1 MNRRSSSIL
10 IGALAGLAGALVFG
24 AALAGHGMLTGIAGL
39 FRLQG
44 DAAGWAIHLVLGA
57 IIGGLYG
64 LWFPPH
70 VSHSRLTDAL
80 ASGAIYGFVWW
91 CLGAMTLAP
100 LLKDG
105 QIGWTM
111 AAAADAFPSLIGHLF
126 YGMVTGIVF
135 EVAYPLALAR
145 LPAPAPAPE
154 SAKTHVVI
162 LGGGFGGMAAATHF
176 ETYCRR
182 HPEIEVTLVSDS
194 NYSLFTPMLA
204 EVASG
209 ALEAPHISSSVRSFL
224 RYVRFQRAAVLEVD
238 VAHRLVRIQRCET
251 CEPTTLPYD
260 YLLVAL
266 GSIPFD
272 FGLPGI
278 SQHAFTLKT
287 LQDAILLRDHVLTL
301 LETADTLGSQIP
313 TELLTFVVAG
323 GGFSG
328 METVAELRDF
338 VYSALR
344 YYPNVRRE
352 DTRFVLVH
360 SGEHVLP
367 ELSVGLADYAQ
378 SKLTARGIEFRL
390 KMRVAGCTADSTLL
404 KDTAPVPARTLVW
417 TTGNRIHPVVEVLS
431 VTKNASRIQTD
442 ATLRSVSQPEIWS
455 VGDCAWNPDPSGSPY
470 APTAQ
475 NALRS
480 GKKAAANI
488 LAVIQGKPSEAFVF
502 KPIGALVVLGQ
513 RTAAAEIGTW
523 KFSGLLAWLMWR
535 GIYLSKL
542 PGMEKKIR
550 VLLDWIVEFFFPRDI
565 VLTQRVSAPDQ
576 VDPLP
581 ERAVAEAMKG
591 QT

>member
-1 MNRRSSSIL
+1 MNSRSLGIL
-10 IGALAGLAGALVFG
+10 IGAIAGIAGAVVFG
-24 AALAGHGMLTGIAGL
+24 GALAGHGMLTGIAGL

-44 DAAGWAIHLVLGA
+44 DTVGWLIHLILGA

-64 LWFPPH
+64 VWFPWRIG
-70 VSHSRLTDAL
+70 HSWLTDAL
-80 ASGAIYGFVWW
+80 ANGIIYGFVWW
-91 CLGAMTLAP
+91 CLGALTLAP

-105 QIGWTM
+105 QVTWTM

-126 YGMVTGIVF
+126 YGMMTGIVF
-135 EVAYPLALAR
+135 AVAYPLALAR
-145 LPAPAPAPE
+145 FPVKAAA
-154 SAKTHVVI
+154 SDAKKTRIVI
-162 LGGGFGGMAAATHF
+162 LGSGFGGMSAATYF
-176 ETYCRR
+176 ETHLRH

-224 RYVRFQRAAVLEVD
+224 RQVQFRRAAVLGID
-238 VAHRLVRIQRCET
+238 TANRLIHIRRCET

-260 YLLVAL
+260 HLLVAL

-278 SQHAFTLKT
+278 SQYGFTLKT

-301 LETADTLGSQIP
+301 LETADTLGGQIP
-313 TELLTFVVAG
+313 PGLLTFVVAG

-328 METVAELRDF
+328 MEVVAELSDF
-338 VYSALR
+338 VSSALR

-352 DTRFVLVH
+352 DTRFILVH

-378 SKLTARGIEFRL
+378 RKLTARGIEFKL
-390 KMRVAGCTADSTLL
+390 KMRVAGCTVDSTLL
-404 KDTAPVPARTLVW
+404 KDADAVPTRTLVW
-417 TTGNRIHPVVEVLS
+417 TTGNRTHPVVEALA
-431 VTKNASRIQTD
+431 VTKNANRIQTE

-455 VGDCAWNPDPSGSPY
+455 VGDCAWNPDPDGKPY
-470 APTAQ
+470 VPTAQ

-488 LAVIQGKPSEAFVF
+488 LATIHAKPVEPFVF
-502 KPIGALVVLGQ
+502 KPIGSLVVLGQ

-576 VDPLP
+576 VDPMP
-581 ERAVAEAMKG
+581 ERAAAESMKG
-591 QT
+591 RA

>member
-1 MNRRSSSIL
+1 MNKRNLSIL
-10 IGALAGLAGALVFG
+10 IGALAGIVGASVFG
-24 AALAGHGMLTGIAGL
+24 GVQPGQLTSVVAIFHLQSEAIAWL
-39 FRLQG
+39 
-44 DAAGWAIHLVLGA
+44 IHLIIGA
-57 IIGGLYG
+57 IIGALYG

-70 VSHSRLTDAL
+70 VGHSRLTDAL
-80 ASGAIYGFVWW
+80 ASGAVYGFVWW
-91 CLGAMTLAP
+91 CLGAMTIGPVLQN
-100 LLKDG
+100 G
-105 QIGWTM
+105 QVTWTM
-111 AAAADAFPSLIGHLF
+111 DAAAGAFPSLIGHLF

-135 EVAYPLALAR
+135 EIVCPLAVAR
-145 LPAPAPAPE
+145 YPIQVATPTAP
-154 SAKTHVVI
+154 KTRIVI

-176 ETYCRR
+176 EAYCRR
-182 HPEIEVTLVSDS
+182 HPEVDVTLVSDS

-209 ALEAPHISSSVRSFL
+209 ALEAQHISSSVRSFL
-224 RYVRFQRAAVLEVD
+224 RNVQFQRAAVLGID
-238 VAHRLVRIQRCET
+238 VANRLVRIQRCDD
-251 CEPTTLPYD
+251 CEPMALPYD
-260 YLLVAL
+260 HVLVAL

-287 LQDAILLRDHVLTL
+287 LQDAILLRDHVLTM
-301 LETADTLGSQIP
+301 LETADTLGDRIP
-313 TELLTFVVAG
+313 PDLLTFVVAG

-328 METVAELRDF
+328 MEVVAELHDF

-352 DTRFVLVH
+352 NTRFVLVH

-378 SKLTARGIEFRL
+378 GKLTARGIEFKL
-390 KMRVAGCTADSTLL
+390 KLRVAGCTADSTLL
-404 KDTAPVPARTLVW
+404 KDTEPVPARTLVW
-417 TTGNRIHPVVEVLS
+417 TTGNRPHPVVEALA
-431 VTKNASRIQTD
+431 VTKNSNRIQTD

-455 VGDCAWNPDPSGSPY
+455 VGDCAWNPDPSGKPY

-480 GKKAAANI
+480 GKKAAMNI
-488 LAVIQGKPSEAFVF
+488 LAAIQGQPLEPFVF
-502 KPIGALVVLGQ
+502 SPIGALVVLGQ

-523 KFSGLLAWLMWR
+523 KFSGLLAWFMWR

-550 VLLDWIVEFFFPRDI
+550 VLLDWIVEFFFPRDV
-565 VLTQRVSAPDQ
+565 VLTQRVVAPDQ
-576 VDPLP
+576 IEPMP
-581 ERAVAEAMKG
+581 ERAAAEAVKG
-591 QT
+591 HA